1 MKRLIVV
8 FLVLVGCLN
17 SLWLDL
23 GTEYSPSE
31 TIEVGVSGAEGTLVF
46 DVYGEGG
53 ESVYHEVRAIER
65 DEDGWYYY
73 SYETFEFSLASGEYA
88 VVVRDDAEEES
99 GEFRVTSL
107 GLVAV
112 IGPEGK
118 GILLRKGDGS
128 AVEGGRIIL
137 TYNETKVVEDS
148 GGLRGVE
155 GEAGG
160 ARVVETV
167 SGVGGVFSFET
178 EGLETIRAEYMGEV
192 AQVDTYGY
200 YYPYYESYYWYP
212 NYAGYSFSDKKLY
225 QPGETVHFSSVI
237 FEESWDAYETVEGSV
252 DVEITNPEYN
262 VVYSK
267 PVGVVNSRI
276 SLDLPLSEEA
286 ALGWYSVS
294 MYKDAEDG
302 YRDYVGWYSFEVQE
316 YKRPEIRVSLEP
328 DGERFVVNETIG
340 VNVSTE
346 YYFGGG
352 ADAQVDFE
360 VYASPYYW
368 GPYYLECMCM
378 PYWGAVKVA
387 EGTVYS
393 KDGLGRIE
401 WGGANETG
409 MYEIRVKVTDESEI
423 VSEESAVVAVLE
435 RENLEILVG
444 DMEVN
449 ESGAITIISYDEN
462 EEAVE
467 VSGKV
472 EVYYEDY
479 AYPLMMEY
487 DEFGNEVLPPEIT
500 PEFEAEF
507 ETEGGMYSFEFTPEE
522 TGQYMIYVETERGL
536 EEEEYFYVSEWNW
549 WNWNYIEVALDK
561 EEYSKGER
569 IGLTVTSPVGGRLVA
584 ISAGETLGIEFF
596 EIAPGVNGLEME
608 ATGTSSMSFYVIEE
622 GTRYGGY
629 ENYMVRGE
637 EWVEV
642 GISHGGE
649 YGPRDTA
656 TIRINASRGGNPS
669 DATASIA
676 IVDQAIV
683 DLSEAEWR
691 DIYSYFYGYSG
702 EQYSIIFSWDDYGGI
717 WRMYDDILYVEE
729 EGMLPSEVPSAQGG
743 AKSREEILVREKF
756 IETALWIPY
765 VMLEDGE
772 KDVIWHIPDTLTTWN
787 ITVVAS
793 EGTNVGMGTSSVLV
807 TKDVIGRLSPPSAL
821 VVGDAAAIPATIF
834 NYGEERVTFK
844 ATLETGEGVEVLGS
858 PVRYLSLEP
867 GESVTAYFPVKAFER
882 GESELLLWVEG
893 GEGDAVKLPLE
904 VKELGVKIVEGEA
917 GVALD
922 SETLKY
928 ESEED
933 AEITLSLHS
942 SVLSSA
948 FESLDYLVNYPYGC
962 IEQTMSGFLPDVV
975 LVYAL
980 DELGLEYGG
989 EENVSALIDEGLSLI
1004 YSHQNADGSWG
1015 WFSGNDERI
1024 SAYVMDGLWIA
1035 KNAGVHVDEEVYGS
1049 GLEWLED
1056 AESPYALFVLN
1067 RITEG
1072 KADSYPEGEFG
1083 ALSRCMD
1090 GECGE
1095 LVSLLDCFG
1104 DHCRLEYGEGYSWYH
1119 SDTELTSYAL
1129 EALAENGEM
1138 EYARKCVN
1146 WLMLEK
1152 RGRYWR
1158 STKDTARTVLALT
1171 EYAKVSGELR
1181 SDYVARVYLDGE
1193 KLYEGRMGEKGEP
1206 SVELSLEAGEHEIRI
1221 EKDGFGPLYY
1231 GLFEEYYSME
1241 LPEGE
1246 IEVEREYERTVS
1258 RVGEEIKVRL
1268 AINGSGEYVAIED
1281 PIPLGAEIVME
1292 EPGRYWYYYGWYR
1305 MEAREDR
1312 AVFFLDS
1319 LDGETEF
1326 EYTLRVTHKGD
1337 FTALPTHAYS
1347 MYAPEHSGYSEFEH
1361 FVFYEKAYIEPYVT
1375 EFNTTLNVYWEGDGP
1390 ALLRVNFGGTESEY
1404 EVLPGENTF
1413 VFEGS
1418 GELSYSFESEEE
1430 YFEVESVGAE
1440 EDAGGEEEGD
1450 LIIPIIVVL
1459 VVLGAF
1465 LYLWKRK

>member
-1 MKRLIVV
+1 MNRLLVA

-17 SLWLDL
+17 SLWIDV
-23 GTEYSPSE
+23 GAEYMPYD
-31 TIEVGVSGAEGTLVF
+31 TIEAGVSDAQGTIVL
-46 DVYGEGG
+46 DVYGEDG
-53 ESVYHEVRAIER
+53 ESAYHEAREAAR
-65 DEDGWYYY
+65 GADRYYY
-73 SYETFEFSLASGEYA
+73 SYETFEFSLPSGEYTLS
-88 VVVRDDAEEES
+88 VRDGVDSEEM
-99 GEFRVTSL
+99 EFRVTSI

-112 IGPEGK
+112 VGPEGK
-118 GILLRKGDGS
+118 GLLLRKEDGS
-128 AVEGGRIIL
+128 AIGGGGITLEYLDGENDTRIVEAVSGEGGMFAFESGNL
-137 TYNETKVVEDS
+137 TKISAEHLGEKAEIAVS
-148 GGLRGVE
+148 GG
-155 GEAGG
+155 
-160 ARVVETV
+160 
-167 SGVGGVFSFET
+167 
-178 EGLETIRAEYMGEV
+178 
-192 AQVDTYGY
+192 
-200 YYPYYESYYWYP
+200 YYPYYYEDYYWYP
-212 NYAGYSFSDKKLY
+212 QYTGYSFSDKELY

-237 FEESWDAYETVEGSV
+237 FRNLESAYETVEGEV
-252 DVEITNPEYN
+252 DVEIRGPEYD

-267 PVGVVNSRI
+267 PVGAVNSRI
-276 SLDLPLSEEA
+276 SLDFALGDEA

-294 MYKDAEDG
+294 MMKNDS
-302 YRDYVGWYSFEVQE
+302 YVGWYSFEVQE

-328 DGERFVVNETIG
+328 EKERFVVNETIG
-340 VNVSTE
+340 VDVGTK
-346 YYFGGG
+346 YYFGQD

-360 VYASPYYW
+360 IYTSPYYW
-368 GPYYLECMCM
+368 GPYYLECMCI
-378 PYWGAVKVA
+378 PYYGKVKVA

-393 KDGLGRIE
+393 EDGVGRIE
-401 WGGANETG
+401 WDGANETG
-409 MYEIRVKVTDESEI
+409 MYEVIVKVTDESEI
-423 VSEESAVVAVLE
+423 VSEESVVVAVLE
-435 RENLEILVG
+435 RENLDILVG
-444 DMEVN
+444 NMEVN
-449 ESGAITIISYDEN
+449 ESGIITILSYDEN
-462 EEAVE
+462 EEPVE

-507 ETEGGMYSFEFTPEE
+507 ESEGGIYSFEFTPEE
-522 TGQYMIYVETERGL
+522 TGQYLVYVETDTGV

-642 GISHGGE
+642 GILHGGE

-656 TIRINASRGGNPS
+656 TIRINASRNGRSS

-676 IVDQAIV
+676 IVDQSIV
-683 DLSEAEWR
+683 DLSGAQWN
-691 DIYSYFYGYSG
+691 DIYSYFYGYPL
-702 EQYSIIFSWDDYGGI
+702 EDYSILFSWEDSGSY
-717 WRMYDDILYVEE
+717 WRMYDDVMYLEE
-729 EGMLPSEVPSAQGG
+729 TGEMFPDAVPGEGAETRS
-743 AKSREEILVREKF
+743 KEEILVREKF
-756 IETALWIPY
+756 IESALWIPY

-834 NYGEERVTFK
+834 NYGEERVTFRVS
-844 ATLETGEGVEVLGS
+844 LETGAGVEVLGS

-893 GEGDAVKLPLE
+893 GEGDAVKLPIE

-1404 EVLPGENTF
+1404 EVLPGESTF

-1450 LIIPIIVVL
+1450 LIIPIIVAL